1 MPQGSVVPSRAV
13 DDAVRGCDDLLGFA
27 LGLPEAWEDH
37 PWGDTVVRER
47 RRTFAFLGDQLGAN
61 A

>member
-1 MPQGSVVPSRAV
+1 M